1 MNRREY
7 RQANRA
13 RLRRESVSLE
23 SVRCPDCDSDV
34 ALIEQAPGVYQGRVY
49 HDPSCPWLAQ
59 LERDLS

>member
-1 MNRREY
+1 M
-7 RQANRA
+7 
-13 RLRRESVSLE
+13 
-23 SVRCPDCDSDV
+23 RCPDCDSDV